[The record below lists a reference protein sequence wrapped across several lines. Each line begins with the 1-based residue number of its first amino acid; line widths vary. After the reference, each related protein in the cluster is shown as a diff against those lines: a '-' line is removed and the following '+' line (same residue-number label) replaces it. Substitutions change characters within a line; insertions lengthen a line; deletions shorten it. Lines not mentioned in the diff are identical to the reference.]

1 MALTFLFLTG
11 QLVFMLFAG
20 VVDFI
25 ILSGYIDEHIFYL
38 ITSLK
43 FCRIGLYFSQ
53 NMALFINIHRWVTVL
68 MSLKGLYHAEVRR
81 RVQFWLRVAVVG
93 NILLTI
99 AYLIILVLHIE
110 SVKLLH

>member
-1 MALTFLFLTG
+1 MALTFLFLTL
-11 QLVFMLFAG
+11 QLVFMLFAA

-25 ILSGYIDEHIFYL
+25 ILSGFIDEHMFYL
-38 ITSLK
+38 IKSLK
-43 FCRIGLYFSQ
+43 FCRIGLYSSQ
-53 NMALFINIHRWVTVL
+53 NMALFINIGRWIMVL
-68 MSLKGLYHAEVRR
+68 MSLKGFAHAKWTD
-81 RVQFWLRVAVVG
+81 RVQFWVRVAVVG